1 LCNPAERP
9 YDHQAMFDSFFPK
22 ARTSRPAAKRPAL
35 LRMEHLEVDTPGG
48 PVPVALRRDRR
59 ARNYTLRVKGAVATP
74 TLTMPFHGS
83 LREARTF
90 LDRHRAWLLRQLE
103 KAPLP
108 RPVANGAPVPFRG
121 VPHRIRCTGMSR
133 GAVVAAAEGG
143 ESVLIVPGAEA
154 HLRRRL
160 FDFLKHEAKRD
171 LDRAV
176 TRHAETLGVTVKS
189 IRVRDTSSRWGS
201 CTTAGNLSFSFR
213 LVMAP
218 PFVLDY
224 LAAHEVAHLREM
236 NHSRRFWKVVQ
247 SLCPDHGRARAW
259 LVAYG
264 PGLHAVGA

>member
-1 LCNPAERP
+1 
-9 YDHQAMFDSFFPK
+9 MFDSLFPK
-22 ARTSRPAAKRPAL
+22 LRGSRAVEKRPAL
-35 LRMEHLEVDTPGG
+35 LRTEHLEVDTPSG

-83 LREARTF
+83 LREARNF
-90 LDRHRAWLLRQLE
+90 LERHRGWLLRQMA

-108 RPVANGAPVPFRG
+108 KPIADGATVPLRG
-121 VPHRIRCTGMSR
+121 VPHRIRSTGSSR
-133 GAVVAAAEGG
+133 GTVATAVEGG
-143 ESVLIVPGAEA
+143 EAVLILPGAEA

-160 FDFLKHEAKRD
+160 FDFLKREAKRD

-176 TRHAETLGVTVKS
+176 MRHAAKLGVTVRS

-201 CTTAGNLSFSFR
+201 CTSTGNLSFSFR

-236 NHSRRFWKVVQ
+236 NHSRRFWRVVE
-247 SLCPDHGRARAW
+247 SLCPEHERARAW
-259 LVAYG
+259 LVAHG
-264 PGLHAVGA
+264 PALHAVGA

>member
-1 LCNPAERP
+1 
-9 YDHQAMFDSFFPK
+9 MFDSLFSK
-22 ARTSRPAAKRPAL
+22 ARASRPAAKRPAL
-35 LRMEHLEVDTPGG
+35 LRMEHLEVETPGG

-83 LREARTF
+83 LREARNF
-90 LDRHRAWLLRQLE
+90 LDRHRGWLLRQLE

-108 RPVANGAPVPFRG
+108 KPIADGAPIPFRG
-121 VPHRIRCTGMSR
+121 VPHRIRCTGTSR
-133 GAVVAAAEGG
+133 GTVTAAIEGG
-143 ESVLIVPGAEA
+143 DAVLVVPGAEA

-160 FDFLKHEAKRD
+160 FDFLKREAKRE
-171 LDRAV
+171 LDQSV
-176 TRHAETLGVTVKS
+176 TRHAQTLGVAVKS

-201 CTTAGNLSFSFR
+201 CTSTGNLSFSFR

-236 NHSRRFWKVVQ
+236 NHSRKFWRVVEG
-247 SLCPDHGRARAW
+247 LCPEHERARAW
-259 LVAYG
+259 LIAHG
-264 PGLHAVGA
+264 PALHAVGA

>member
-1 LCNPAERP
+1 
-9 YDHQAMFDSFFPK
+9 MFDSLFPK
-22 ARTSRPAAKRPAL
+22 LRAPRAEKRPAL
-35 LRMEHLEVDTPGG
+35 LRTDHLEIETPAG

-90 LDRHRAWLLRQLE
+90 LDRHRGWLLRQLE

-108 RPVANGAPVPFRG
+108 KPVADGLSIPIRG
-121 VPHRIRCTGMSR
+121 VPHRVRCSGTSR
-133 GAVVAAAEGG
+133 GTVVAREEAG
-143 ESVLIVPGAEA
+143 EPTLIVPGAEA

-160 FDFLKHEAKRD
+160 FDFLKREAKRD
-171 LDRAV
+171 LDETV
-176 TRHAETLGVTVKS
+176 MRHAEKLGVTVRT

-201 CTTAGNLSFSFR
+201 CTSTGNLSFSFR

-218 PFVLDY
+218 TFVLDY

-236 NHSRRFWKVVQ
+236 NHSRRFWGVVEG
-247 SLCPDHGRARAW
+247 LCPEHERARAW